1 MNISRNFLLIGG
13 IYLVI
18 GIAMGM
24 HMGAAGD
31 HSMSVAHAHINLIG
45 FTLSV
50 LFALTYRA
58 FADLGA
64 SRLAVWNFWLHV
76 IGGTVVLVML
86 TLMLA
91 GVIGEAAMVP
101 AAPLAELSILIGVL
115 LFLFNAWKNAR

>member
-1 MNISRNFLLIGG
+1 M
-13 IYLVI
+13 
-18 GIAMGM
+18 
-24 HMGAAGD
+24 
-31 HSMSVAHAHINLIG
+31 
-45 FTLSV
+45 

-58 FADLGA
+58 FADMGA
-64 SRLAVWNFWLHV
+64 SRLAVWHFWLHA
-76 IGGTVVLVML
+76 IGGTVVLVLL